1 MATDALSPEAGGLAG
16 SGGEEAA
23 PATLTPALV
32 DLTSVGRELE
42 KLVPH
47 WLGLVPEASEDSQ
60 PPKPPAFTQ
69 EAVSTLRDLLYTGSL
84 SGGPFGQTTGGAS
97 RTRERAFYDCL
108 LAWGARLVP
117 AAELLSYQQ
126 IENFAR
132 RDVLR
137 SIPSRKAMLTSINRN
152 RSRDEKRRAQADE
165 AARAFLEARTADAT
179 ISLIKSLPSN
189 VRSLAPP
196 IDSIGT
202 VGTITADE
210 QPVATAAAPAAA
222 ASERPPVS
230 YTQLPPL
237 PQAAVLEA

>member
-1 MATDALSPEAGGLAG
+1 MATDRISPEADGLAG
-16 SGGEEAA
+16 SGGEETA

-60 PPKPPAFTQ
+60 PPEPPAFTQ

-108 LAWGARLVP
+108 LAWGARLP
-117 AAELLSYQQ
+117 AAELLREDEIRNY
-126 IENFAR
+126 AR
-132 RDVLR
+132 QNVLKH
-137 SIPSRKAMLTSINRN
+137 IPSRKAMLTSINKN
-152 RSRDEKRRAQADE
+152 RTRGPKQEARADE
-165 AARAFLEARTADAT
+165 AERAFLEARTADAT

-196 IDSIGT
+196 IDSIGN
-202 VGTITADE
+202 VDTITADE
-210 QPVATAAAPAAA
+210 QPVRRTR
-222 ASERPPVS
+222 SC
-230 YTQLPPL
+230 
-237 PQAAVLEA
+237 